1 MSLNDLFAPL
11 PPEWIVYR
19 DDALIAINKPTGLST
34 ASSEGA
40 DDLVTR
46 VARFLATERRQETA
60 YVGLQEHLERDTS
73 GVVLFTLRKEANRGL
88 AKQLE
93 SRSVRRDY
101 QVLTAKAPEGR
112 LIRDTT
118 ARAGNIRKQLAHER
132 DAVIGDVS
140 LGGSLA
146 HRVMC
151 HASCLRLRHPIS
163 DAPLAV
169 SAPVPPSMRSREE
182 HATLLHNHAQ
192 YRRALL
198 TEAASKRA
206 TLFSAGNT
214 AFRWIGGAAD
224 GMDGLAV
231 DVYGGWLVVH
241 IFDDAWDSNAETV
254 VAELHA
260 LAEGEGIYVK
270 RHPKQKND
278 LAPSTI
284 AALALER
291 PAVGTDAPDPLRI
304 VENGVPLFVR
314 LGDGLRTGL
323 FLDQRDNRHRVREL
337 SSGRSVLN
345 LFAYTCGFSSAA
357 LAGGATFVTSVDA
370 SAHVMSRVQP
380 SLEELSAAD
389 RHAAIVGDC
398 FDVLKSLRT
407 EERRFDLIVVDPP
420 SYASTSSGRFRLRR
434 DYPKLVAD
442 ALAVAN
448 PGANLL
454 FCTNHHGTTD
464 RELRT
469 FVLQGLEAAGT
480 TDAKVRVAAPP
491 LDFQPAPTGHAETK
505 SIWVELDSILRP

>member
-19 DDALIAINKPTGLST
+19 DDALIAINKPAGLST
-34 ASSEGA
+34 ASSDGA

-46 VARFLATERRQETA
+46 VARFLAAERNQQTA

-73 GVVLFTLRKEANRGL
+73 GVVLFTLKKEANRGL

-101 QVLTAKAPEGR
+101 QVLTAKTPKGR
-112 LIRDTT
+112 LIRDVTE
-118 ARAGNIRKQLAHER
+118 RAGNIRKQLAHER
-132 DAVIGDVS
+132 DAVMGDVL

-151 HASCLRLRHPIS
+151 HVSGLRLRHPVS
-163 DAPLAV
+163 DAPLSF
-169 SAPVPPSMRSREE
+169 SAPVPPSMRAREE
-182 HATLLHNHAQ
+182 HTTLLYGDAH

-206 TLFSAGNT
+206 MTLSQGNT

-224 GMDGLAV
+224 GMDGIAV
-231 DVYGGWLVVH
+231 DVYGRWLVVH
-241 IFDDAWDSNAETV
+241 IFDEAWDRNADTL

-260 LAEGEGIYVK
+260 LAASEGVYVK

-284 AALALER
+284 AALATER
-291 PAVGTDAPDPLRI
+291 AAVGKDAPDPLRI

-323 FLDQRDNRHRVREL
+323 FLDQRDNRQRVREVA
-337 SSGRSVLN
+337 SGKSVLN

-357 LAGGATFVTSVDA
+357 LAGGATSVMSVDA
-370 SAHVMSRVQP
+370 SAQVMSRVQP
-380 SLEELSAAD
+380 SLEELRAAD
-389 RHAAIVGDC
+389 RHLAIVGDC
-398 FDVLKSLRT
+398 FQVLRALRV
-407 EERRFDLIVVDPP
+407 EKKRFDLIVVDPP

-434 DYPKLVAD
+434 DYPKLVSD
-442 ALAVAN
+442 TIAVSNA
-448 PGANLL
+448 GASLL

-464 RELRT
+464 RELRA
-469 FVLQGLEAAGT
+469 FVLQGLEAAGAA
-480 TDAKVRVAAPP
+480 DAKVRVPPPP
-491 LDFQPAPTGHAETK
+491 LDFQPAPGGYAELK
-505 SIWVELDSILRP
+505 SVWVDLDSILRP